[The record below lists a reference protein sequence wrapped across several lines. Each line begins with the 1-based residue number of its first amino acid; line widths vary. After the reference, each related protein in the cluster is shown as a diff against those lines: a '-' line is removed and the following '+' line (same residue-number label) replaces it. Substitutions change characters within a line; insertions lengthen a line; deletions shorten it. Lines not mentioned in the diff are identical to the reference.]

1 MKNHWMIFGATILAA
16 VTAAAQ
22 VGVARPVIATEN
34 ATAVQSNAAHVYVSI
49 TPKDSSNY
57 EVAGYTAAANGQL
70 TAVAGSPF
78 GEDVTYLT
86 TNGKQLFGANRNG
99 VDIDA
104 YTMESDGAL
113 TYAAATDI
121 VQGKNCDTALSLF
134 VDRTGASLYN
144 LDYDGNE
151 CANTTYQSFAIAPTN
166 GKLTIV
172 DEAGA
177 SPELA
182 TPLEFIANNEFGYGA
197 SCYHFMP
204 LIYGFARGSEGAL
217 KELSSHPALPIAPA
231 NENYCPAG
239 AAADAA
245 NHVAIA
251 VQPMAGYGT
260 TAGAFQLA
268 TYTANASGVL
278 TTASTHANM
287 PAVSVGTVTS
297 LAMSPSG
304 NLLAVAGTNGV
315 QVFHFN
321 GANPVTKYTGVLAQ
335 GEIDAI
341 AWDKSNHLYAIG
353 QAAGKLYVFT
363 VTATGASEVAGSPY
377 SVSSPSSLVVVPE

>member
-1 MKNHWMIFGATILAA
+1 MKSKWMVLGAAAVAA

-22 VGVARPVIATEN
+22 VGMARPVVANED
-34 ATAVQSNAAHVYVSI
+34 AAAVQSSPAHVYVSI

-57 EVAGYTAAANGQL
+57 EVAAYTAAADGKL

-78 GEDVTYLT
+78 GEDISYLA
-86 TNGKQLFGANRNG
+86 TNGKRLFGANRNG

-104 YTMESDGAL
+104 YTIESDGAP
-113 TYAAATDI
+113 TYASATDI
-121 VQGKNCDTALSLF
+121 VQGKNCDSALSLF
-134 VDRTGASLYN
+134 VDRTGTSLYN

-151 CANTTYQSFAIAPTN
+151 CANTTYQSFAIAPAT

-172 DEAGA
+172 NEAGA

-182 TPLEFIANNEFGYGA
+182 TPLAFIANNEFGYGA

-204 LIYGFARGSEGAL
+204 LIYGFARSSNGAL
-217 KELSSHPALPIAPA
+217 KEMSSHPALPVAPA

-239 AAADAA
+239 AAADGAD
-245 NHVAIA
+245 HVAIA

-260 TAGAFQLA
+260 TAGPFQLA
-268 TYTANASGVL
+268 TYTANATGTL

-287 PAVSVGTVTS
+287 PAVSVGSVTG
-297 LAMSPSG
+297 LAISPAG
-304 NLLAVAGTNGV
+304 NLLAVAGTSGV

-321 GANPVTKYTGVLAQ
+321 GANPVTKYTGLLAT

-341 AWDKSNHLYAIG
+341 AWDKNNHLYAVG
-353 QAAGKLYVFT
+353 QTSGKLYVFT
-363 VTATGASEVAGSPY
+363 VTATSASQATGSPY
-377 SVSSPSSLVVVPE
+377 SVSSPSSLAVVPE

>member
-1 MKNHWMIFGATILAA
+1 MKSIGMMVAA
-16 VTAAAQ
+16 ALLSTAAAAQ

-34 ATAVQSNAAHVYVSI
+34 ATAVESNGAHVYVSI

-57 EVAGYTAAANGQL
+57 EVAAYTAGANGQL
-70 TAVAGSPF
+70 TPVAGSPF
-78 GEDVTYLT
+78 GEDITYLT
-86 TNGKQLFGANRNG
+86 TNGKRLFGANRNG

-104 YTMESDGAL
+104 YTIESDGAL

-134 VDRTGASLYN
+134 VDRSGESLYN

-151 CANTTYQSFAIAPTN
+151 CANTTYQSFAIVPTN
-166 GKLTIV
+166 GRLTIV
-172 DEAGA
+172 NEAGA

-182 TPLEFIANNEFGYGA
+182 TPLAFVANNEFGYGS

-204 LIYGFARGSEGAL
+204 LIYGFARSSNGAL
-217 KELSSHPALPIAPA
+217 TEMSNHPALPAAPA
-231 NENYCPAG
+231 NENYCPFG
-239 AAADAA
+239 AAADGA

-251 VQPMAGYGT
+251 VQPMAGYGA

-268 TYTANASGVL
+268 TYTASASGAL

-297 LAMSPSG
+297 LAISPAG

-321 GANPVTKYTGVLAQ
+321 GANPVTKYTGVLAA
-335 GEIDAI
+335 GEIDAL
-341 AWDKSNHLYAIG
+341 AWDKSNHLYAVG
-353 QAAGKLYVFT
+353 QASGKLYVFT